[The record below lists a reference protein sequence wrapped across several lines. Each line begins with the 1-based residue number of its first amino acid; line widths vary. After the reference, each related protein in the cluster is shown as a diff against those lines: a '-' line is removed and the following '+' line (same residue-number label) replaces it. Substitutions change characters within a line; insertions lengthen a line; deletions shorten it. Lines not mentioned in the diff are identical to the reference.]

1 MGTVLVADDDPD
13 VRQLVAFKLRQAGH
27 EVIDVGD
34 GPSAI
39 AAAGDHPLDL
49 AVLDVTMPGLSGLEV
64 CAALRSDART
74 AAVPVILLS
83 ARAHQGD
90 AQRGLQAG
98 AVAYVT
104 KPFSPR
110 ELVDRV
116 ESLLNGAR

>member
-27 EVIDVGD
+27 EVIVVGD

-39 AAAGDHPLDL
+39 AAAGARPVDL

-64 CAALRSDART
+64 CAALRADART

-83 ARAHQGD
+83 ARAHEGD

-116 ESLLNGAR
+116 ECLLNGAR

>member
-34 GPSAI
+34 GPCAI
-39 AAAGDHPLDL
+39 AAACDRPLDL
-49 AVLDVTMPGLSGLEV
+49 AILDVTMPGLSGLEV

-83 ARAHQGD
+83 ARAHEGD

-110 ELVDRV
+110 ELVERV
-116 ESLLNGAR
+116 ETLLNGAP